1 MVAVMRRLR
10 QEHVA
15 MAKVLQVI
23 ERELHKLELGDLP
36 DFDLLAKALEYCQ
49 DFPAQCHHPKE
60 DLLYA
65 KLRKYH
71 QVADEVLDDL
81 LAEHEALDK
90 DCARFL
96 DLVIALRKETGAGPE
111 KVVREGR
118 EFLAFYRRHIDHEER
133 GFFPTALE
141 CLTEEDWAEID
152 ARVVDRDDPV
162 FGETAEAGYVAL
174 RREILLSKMQS
185 VS

>member
-1 MVAVMRRLR
+1 
-10 QEHVA
+10 

-23 ERELHKLELGDLP
+23 ERQLYKLELGDAP
-36 DFDLLAKALEYCQ
+36 DYDLLAKALEYCQ
-49 DFPAQCHHPKE
+49 DFSAQCHHPKE

-65 KLRKYH
+65 KLREYH
-71 QVADEVLDDL
+71 QVADEVIDDI

-90 DCARFL
+90 KCAHFL
-96 DLVIALRKETGAGPE
+96 DLVNALRKETDARPE
-111 KVVREGR
+111 EVVREGR
-118 EFLAFYRRHIDHEER
+118 QFLAFYQRHIDHEER

-141 CLTEEDWAEID
+141 CLAEEDWAEID

-174 RREILLSKMQS
+174 RREILQS
-185 VS
+185 ETEPAR